1 MNSSSPYNHPSEPVR
16 HSYPLAINDAGL
28 GTAVGLL
35 LKTLPYIAVRLAI
48 LVGVSIATIIW
59 FGGTFGGGAFLSEK
73 VHPWI
78 GWGWLVSGMGIYG
91 WIWMTV
97 VRYSLYLIKC
107 GHIAV
112 LTELITTDKIS
123 SGDKGMFQHGKDV
136 VTEKFGQVNVLFALD
151 ALITGVVN
159 AFNRTLDFVS
169 SVLPIPGL
177 HALTNIVEGVLRAAT
192 TYIDET
198 IFSYNLARGEENPWR
213 GGRDGLIYYC
223 QNCKEILKT
232 AAFCVVIDY
241 VLTAIAWF
249 VMLAP
254 AAVLTYILPFI
265 GGWSFLVAILFAM
278 NFRQAVLKPLFLIMI
293 MTKFHVSVRG
303 QAIDLEWD
311 ERLAGI
317 SNKFGE
323 IKDKIVGYT
332 PGSSTSTA
340 SL

>member
-1 MNSSSPYNHPSEPVR
+1 MTSSSPYNHPSEPVR

-73 VHPWI
+73 VHPWL

-169 SVLPIPGL
+169 SILPIPGL

-303 QAIDLEWD
+303 QAINLEWD

>member
-1 MNSSSPYNHPSEPVR
+1 MTSSSPYNHPSEPVR

-73 VHPWI
+73 VHPWL

-169 SVLPIPGL
+169 SILPIPGL

-303 QAIDLEWD
+303 QAINLEWD

-317 SNKFGE
+317 SNKFGK